1 MPNSHLILCRPLL
14 LLPPI
19 PPSISR
25 EGREPLP
32 DHAGE
37 SPLLSRSGGEK
48 GLRGSGAGTLGVP
61 LGGTRPDFPPSRCRR
76 EGTWLLR
83 ANAEHG
89 PYLPPGA
96 EKEREAPRA
105 DPRAL
110 HAASLGSESP
120 PRTPAQGLE
129 GSDREP
135 GLAVLTRERLSLS
148 CQLPLNVP
156 NPLQLEAPSLA
167 AGALV
172 VVWGL

>member
-1 MPNSHLILCRPLL
+1 MP
-14 LLPPI
+14 
-19 PPSISR
+19 
-25 EGREPLP
+25 EGGGVRGGGGN
-32 DHAGE
+32 HAG
-37 SPLLSRSGGEK
+37 
-48 GLRGSGAGTLGVP
+48 RGGAGR
-61 LGGTRPDFPPSRCRR
+61 GG
-76 EGTWLLR
+76 
-83 ANAEHG
+83 A
-89 PYLPPGA
+89 GA
-96 EKEREAPRA
+96 GAGLPRA